1 MKNQNKEYKLT
12 DFKINENALN
22 RISQSATQIYSTY
35 TGIILANLETLY
47 YDENSEKF
55 RSDNTNNLDETLKN
69 LIHYSAK
76 KALELET
83 AIQSKITF
91 DEIGV
96 DENMLRRFTEEG
108 KTKKYD
114 LPNQLIERIGD
125 KQ

>member
-1 MKNQNKEYKLT
+1 MKNQNKKYKQT

-55 RSDNTNNLDETLKN
+55 RSDNTNNLDETLKS
-69 LIHYSAK
+69 LIQYSAN

-96 DENMLRRFTEEG
+96 DENMLRRFTVDG

-114 LPNQLIERIGD
+114 LPNQLIERIRD
-125 KQ
+125 K